1 MPSPTG
7 RPEKM
12 NKSAPILRQ
21 SASAYFQQLADLMLS
36 VEVTDQQGVSVSLE
50 EAANGA
56 AELIGSVKSV
66 LGKVMVIGNGGSA
79 SIASHMQNDLCKA
92 LGVRAMVFN
101 EPPLLMALSNDIGYE
116 CVFERP
122 IELWADA
129 GDVLFAISSS
139 GQSANILLGVEA
151 ARRHDCRIVTLS
163 GFSPGNPL
171 RGLGD
176 LNFYVSS
183 GAYGH
188 VELTHG
194 AITHFFTD
202 HAAQALKAAGDSQV

>member
-12 NKSAPILRQ
+12 NESAPILQQ

-36 VEVTDQQGVSVSLE
+36 VEVTDRQGDSVSLE
-50 EAANGA
+50 AGANGA

-101 EPPLLMALSNDIGYE
+101 EPPLLMALSSMLNS
-116 CVFERP
+116 VRT
-122 IELWADA
+122 WANPSRVRAA
-129 GDVLFAISSS
+129 GNAV
-139 GQSANILLGVEA
+139 
-151 ARRHDCRIVTLS
+151 RRTTSQDCRHHQPRLVPDAPSLCGPT
-163 GFSPGNPL
+163 
-171 RGLGD
+171 
-176 LNFYVSS
+176 
-183 GAYGH
+183 
-188 VELTHG
+188 
-194 AITHFFTD
+194 
-202 HAAQALKAAGDSQV
+202 